1 MISFEIYKN
10 LTQVRQAEMLLEFGV
25 YLELERQ
32 TVQLNIELYALDDF
46 YVEVYFDKISE
57 EPLFI
62 RAFRSVQELEP
73 YLPRIE
79 IDAIS
84 EIN

>member
-10 LTQVRQAEMLLEFGV
+10 LTQVRQAEMLLQFGV

-62 RAFRSVQELEP
+62 RAFSSVQELEL
-73 YLPRIE
+73 YLPLIE
-79 IDAIS
+79 IDAIF

>member
-32 TVQLNIELYALDDF
+32 KVQLNIELFALDDF

-62 RAFRSVQELEP
+62 RAFSSVQELEP
-73 YLPRIE
+73 YLPLIE
-79 IDAIS
+79 IDAIF